1 MFHLKLKDTLKH
13 SIATVT
19 SHMDSFVYNPGR
31 DYSRIRKLS
40 PDHVI
45 SFLISQGASS
55 TKCEFLDFF
64 QMSEDLP
71 SISAL
76 NQRRSQM
83 MPEALEAVFHEFT
96 SSSEKL
102 ELSKQEQQY
111 QYIAADGSTTSFF
124 SFSKYSSDDYFI
136 SEGHSASGFY
146 SMVYISH
153 RMNEIL
159 EICDRVTVIR
169 DGKKVITEKVE
180 NLTMEEIVA
189 QMIGAAAAA
198 YFVSEGMTPGE
209 AVYVYEG
216 DTSSVTSLRDSGF
229 TEYLTGELEYD
240 GETIADDKKWTE
252 DDLKSITYSGAMNWS
267 RSDTKTSFE
276 SLLGDSAN
284 ADIKWFYA
292 EDDELA
298 MGILEALQ
306 GGGIDDATKE
316 AFLGNKPY
324 ITGCGGLDELYAVMR
339 GESFQDIAEQC
350 GGIVSVTYSPAM
362 IQTAIQDM
370 VDHLDGEEVEQ
381 DHVIACEIVNSDN
394 VKDYPSF

>member
-1 MFHLKLKDTLKH
+1 MMRKTLAILTAAAMAAG
-13 SIATVT
+13 SLSAGVC
-19 SHMDSFVYNPGR
+19 VY
-31 DYSRIRKLS
+31 
-40 PDHVI
+40 
-45 SFLISQGASS
+45 
-55 TKCEFLDFF
+55 
-64 QMSEDLP
+64 
-71 SISAL
+71 
-76 NQRRSQM
+76 
-83 MPEALEAVFHEFT
+83 
-96 SSSEKL
+96 
-102 ELSKQEQQY
+102 
-111 QYIAADGSTTSFF
+111 AADDATHIYVLTAPEDHGWTGSVATFA
-124 SFSKYSSDDYFI
+124 K
-136 SEGHSASGFY
+136 
-146 SMVYISH
+146 
-153 RMNEIL
+153 
-159 EICDRVTVIR
+159 
-169 DGKKVITEKVE
+169 EKVE
-180 NLTMEEIVA
+180 EVNNDGKYTAELITSANAAEQIVNIEDIVA
-189 QMIGAAAAA
+189 SGEDNIAVVIQPIDDTVQSAIQQLVDAEIPYVAFDRIIDGVSSSAVSNVKGDNEGIGAAAAA
-198 YFVSEGMTPGE
+198 YFVSEGN
-209 AVYVYEG
+209 
-216 DTSSVTSLRDSGF
+216 TSSVTSLRDSGF